1 MPFARIRLE
10 VSGAVAVVS
19 LALAGS
25 DGPPDGGHDADKLID
40 ELTAAELREA
50 LTALDDDDAVRA
62 IVITGDGTD
71 FCRGSALTGA
81 PSGENI
87 SSHAVATAVA
97 AVGKATIAAIEGEAL
112 DQGLELALACDI
124 RVAAATARLGLTQV
138 NSGGVPW
145 DGGTQRLPRLVGRS
159 RALEMILLGRVI
171 TAEEAR
177 AMGLVAEVTAPG
189 DALGRAIEFGKI
201 IEKHGPVAVRY
212 LKEAVHKGADLA
224 LDQAMRLEVDLATLL
239 HATTDRSEGLRAFAE
254 KRTPEFRGE

>member
-10 VSGAVAVVS
+10 VSGGVAVVS

-25 DGPPDGGHDADKLID
+25 DGGPDAGNLID
-40 ELTAAELREA
+40 EVTAAELREA
-50 LTALDDDDAVRA
+50 LTALDDDGSVRA
-62 IVITGDGTD
+62 IVLTGDGTD
-71 FCRGSALTGA
+71 FCRGSGLTGA
-81 PSGENI
+81 PSGELI
-87 SSHAVATAVA
+87 SSHSVASDIAG
-97 AVGKATIAAIEGEAL
+97 VGKATLAAIEGEAL

-124 RVAAATARLGLTQV
+124 RIAGTDARLGLTQAE
-138 NSGGVPW
+138 SGGIPW

-159 RALEMILLGRVI
+159 RALEMILLCRVI
-171 TAEEAR
+171 TAQAAA

-189 DALGRAIEFGKI
+189 EALERAIALAKI

-239 HATTDRSEGLRAFAE
+239 HSTNDRSEGLRAFAE